1 MREFSRAGDGNFC
14 VSGRSGGNGVL
25 WLELQQESMEKGEV
39 MVVMLDL
46 ENSGDGFSV
55 LLLLLLCYWKEEG
68 QLGGFSAPGACRQE
82 GRATGWCCLVE
93 TRTEE
98 N

>member
-1 MREFSRAGDGNFC
+1 
-14 VSGRSGGNGVL
+14 
-25 WLELQQESMEKGEV
+25 MEKGEV

-68 QLGGFSAPGACRQE
+68 
-82 GRATGWCCLVE
+82 
-93 TRTEE
+93 
-98 N
+98 